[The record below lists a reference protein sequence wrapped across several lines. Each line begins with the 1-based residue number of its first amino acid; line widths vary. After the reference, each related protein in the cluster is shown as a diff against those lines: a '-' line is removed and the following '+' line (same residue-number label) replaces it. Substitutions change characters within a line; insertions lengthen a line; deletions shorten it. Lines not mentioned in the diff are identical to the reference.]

1 MLLVEAKGKGKTT
14 LKRKVARK
22 GKVFRRDVYIEDSL
36 RLIGSSFIGV
46 KMRSGEVSELN
57 RMNQPKGMVVKKKLP
72 IELFRKVVDKI
83 FLIHILVS

>member
-1 MLLVEAKGKGKTT
+1 M
-14 LKRKVARK
+14 KRKVARK

>member
-1 MLLVEAKGKGKTT
+1 M
-14 LKRKVARK
+14 KRKVARK

-72 IELFRKVVDKI
+72 IELFRKVVEKI